1 MDKDNLLKLST
12 QTWGPTMQIA
22 IAIEEMSELTKE
34 LCKYF
39 RNGDDEH
46 IPEEIADCKIVLRQ
60 LELIFECEKKVD
72 AWEKHKLERLKGRIN
87 AHVGE
92 DAQKQEDEQND

>member
-1 MDKDNLLKLST
+1 MDKDDLLILAVR
-12 QTWGPTMQIA
+12 TWGPQTQIV

-34 LCKYF
+34 LCKDF

-46 IPEEIADCKIVLRQ
+46 IAEEIADCKIVLRQ

-72 AWEKHKLERLKGRIN
+72 AWEKYKLERLEDRIN
-87 AHVGE
+87 AHV
-92 DAQKQEDEQND
+92 

>member
-1 MDKDNLLKLST
+1 MDEDNLLILAV
-12 QTWGPTMQIA
+12 QTWGPQMQTV

-39 RNGDDEH
+39 RNGDGEH
-46 IPEEIADCKIVLRQ
+46 IAEEIADCKIVLRQ

-72 AWEKHKLERLKGRIN
+72 AWEKHKLERLEDRIN
-87 AHVGE
+87 AYVGKE
-92 DAQKQEDEQND
+92 AQSDGRA